1 MLLAGLPYFI
11 RLPAINCLKEG
22 KLQVCEESDV
32 CTMDS
37 KYIFDYSNFRSVN
50 YEWHLICEDSNMI
63 YYMIGVFISCLIIST
78 LGTSFM
84 SERYGR
90 IFTLRWCLGFTSLFE
105 FFLLGS
111 ADSYYFTVFLGLLV
125 LPLQGTYI
133 APLVYVCE
141 VTTGFS
147 RTFALSFL
155 LLCFACGYLPAY
167 FLVFYMK
174 SWRPVVLA
182 SLISGTLS
190 LLFSFLLVE
199 SPRYLGVIRARY
211 SKARQGLEYI
221 SKVNKTAM
229 FEDHLQGEILNEY
242 SETIRKRQGIDMSG
256 LDNSE
261 LPEFSEQRD
270 AIAAPF
276 EYLGGAANAVDR
288 ERDLDR
294 GQKYNFLDLFKEDL
308 RKIVLFMMIIWMVLG
323 CSAYSVSHSA
333 VISNDEQDNVGSLVA
348 LTAAGIILTC
358 VIDYFVPSKKLIMAF
373 LGLTG
378 VITVVHGA
386 LVFTQNA
393 NPALFSFVLVLIA
406 GSIVHVFKYSIELM
420 PTPSRSLGLGLMQF
434 CMICGMI
441 VGYFIVFYASA
452 GIMAF
457 GVVLTLTPILLVRMP
472 DTSGKSLNDF
482 AAWSMI

>member
-1 MLLAGLPYFI
+1 
-11 RLPAINCLKEG
+11 
-22 KLQVCEESDV
+22 
-32 CTMDS
+32 
-37 KYIFDYSNFRSVN
+37 
-50 YEWHLICEDSNMI
+50 
-63 YYMIGVFISCLIIST
+63 MIGVFITCMIIST
-78 LGTSFM
+78 LATSFI

-155 LLCFACGYLPAY
+155 LICFACGYLPAY

-174 SWRPVVLA
+174 SWRPIVLT
-182 SLISGTLS
+182 SLVLGTLS
-190 LLFSFLLVE
+190 LLSSFLLVE

-221 SKVNKTAM
+221 AKVNKTPM

-242 SETIRKRQGIDMSG
+242 SETIRKRQGIDISG

-276 EYLGGAANAVDR
+276 EYLGGAANALDR

-294 GQKYNFLDLFKEDL
+294 GQKYNFFDLFKEDL
-308 RKIVLFMMIIWMVLG
+308 RKIVLFMVIIWVVLG
-323 CSAYSVSHSA
+323 CAIYSVSHSA
-333 VISNDEQDNVGSLVA
+333 VVSNDEQANAGSLVA
-348 LTAAGIILTC
+348 LTAAGIILAC
-358 VIDYFVPSKKLIMAF
+358 VIDYFVASKKVIMIF
-373 LGLTG
+373 LGLSG
-378 VITVVHGA
+378 VIIVVHGA
-386 LVFTQNA
+386 LVFSKNA
-393 NPALFSFVLVLIA
+393 NPALFSFVLVLLA
-406 GSIVHVFKYSIELM
+406 GTLVHAVKYSLELM
-420 PTPSRSLGLGLMQF
+420 PTPCRSIGLGLMQF
-434 CMICGMI
+434 WMICGMI
-441 VGYFIVFYASA
+441 VGYFIVYYASA
-452 GIMAF
+452 GIIAF
-457 GVVLTLTPILLVRMP
+457 GVVLALTPILLVRMP
-472 DTSGKSLNDF
+472 DTSGKALNDF